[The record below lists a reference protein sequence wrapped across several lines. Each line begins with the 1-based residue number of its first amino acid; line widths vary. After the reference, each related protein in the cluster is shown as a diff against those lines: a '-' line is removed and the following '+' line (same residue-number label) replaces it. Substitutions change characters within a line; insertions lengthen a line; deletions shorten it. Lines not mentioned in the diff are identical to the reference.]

1 MGFIST
7 LKVRSKGWAHDH
19 AQLLSTLWLQQQTCR
34 ISRCPAEILV
44 RPSLAMEENQL
55 SSLFIF
61 VWVPILENDG
71 NVCLDCLGDPL
82 LEAIMYIMGLAHRYG
97 KLSQSGGL
105 YLLQQT
111 CRISRYT
118 PVKNKWGRHWP

>member
-1 MGFIST
+1 MGSIST
-7 LKVRSKGWAHDH
+7 LKVRSKGWAHD
-19 AQLLSTLWLQQQTCR
+19 LSKPLSTLWLQQQTCR
-34 ISRCPAEILV
+34 TSRCPADILV
-44 RPSLAMEENQL
+44 GPSLAIKENQL
-55 SSLFIF
+55 SSFIF
-61 VWVPILENDG
+61 VLVPILENDG
-71 NVCLDCLGDPL
+71 NVCLHCLGDPL
-82 LEAIMYIMGLAHRYG
+82 LEAIMYVMGLAHRYH